1 MTNRLS
7 LSALFL
13 GACSGA
19 HLPPVPAP
27 GSVPSSSS
35 SSAHRPWVCATP
47 VGALELPL
55 PESHGLPLVGVSVAV
70 QVGPQR
76 ITVACEAPRVVEAS
90 SAAPSAPASDAGAAP
105 SVPESVP

>member
-1 MTNRLS
+1 MTSRLS
-7 LSALFL
+7 FSALLL

-27 GSVPSSSS
+27 SSVPSSSS
-35 SSAHRPWVCATP
+35 SSAHRPWVCSTP

-55 PESHGLPLVGVSVAV
+55 PEAHGLPLVGVSVVV

-76 ITVACEAPRVVEAS
+76 VTVACEAPRVVEAPS
-90 SAAPSAPASDAGAAP
+90 TAPTEAPAPAPESAP
-105 SVPESVP
+105 

>member
-1 MTNRLS
+1 MMSRLS
-7 LSALFL
+7 VSALFL

-27 GSVPSSSS
+27 GSVPSSGS
-35 SSAHRPWVCATP
+35 SSAHRPWVCSTP
-47 VGALELPL
+47 VGSLELPL

-76 ITVACEAPRVVEAS
+76 ITVACEAPRVVEAP
-90 SAAPSAPASDAGAAP
+90 SAAPSAPASDAGATP

>member
-27 GSVPSSSS
+27 GSVPSSGS

-76 ITVACEAPRVVEAS
+76 ITVACEAPRVVEAP
-90 SAAPSAPASDAGAAP
+90 SAAPSAPASDAGATP

>member
-1 MTNRLS
+1 MTSRLS
-7 LSALFL
+7 FAALL
-13 GACSGA
+13 CGACSGA

-27 GSVPSSSS
+27 GSVPSSGS

-76 ITVACEAPRVVEAS
+76 ITVACEAPRVVEAP
-90 SAAPSAPASDAGAAP
+90 SAAPSAPASDAGATP